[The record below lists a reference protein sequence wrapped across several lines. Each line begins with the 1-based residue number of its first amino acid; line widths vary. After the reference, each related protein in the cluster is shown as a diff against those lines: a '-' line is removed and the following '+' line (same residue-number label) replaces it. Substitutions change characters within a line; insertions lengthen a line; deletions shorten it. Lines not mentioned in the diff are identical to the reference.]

1 MAAVG
6 TEERITLKLMVLKEE
21 NKVIFAEA
29 GKDFVDVLFSFLTL
43 PLGTIARVARKE
55 SKLQPSEVASL
66 SSLYQSVEN
75 LDKECFPTDTCK
87 EMLLCPRNSMEAY
100 CRSSKINID
109 DTEPTEYFVCSNL
122 ICCRDEPPVLI
133 STFRNKRCR
142 CGSMLAKPISPET
155 FDSFDGF
162 VQTNSSFMITDDL
175 KVFPN
180 SLDKIINVLK
190 DSGIENMS
198 LISERTVNITKNQ
211 VVDLLKYCFCSISV
225 LTDLFLEKG
234 GRDYRETLLK
244 RRRITPC
251 DLKANNCDGIIVKI
265 VLRKSTGKILFAE
278 GKADF
283 ADFLFTFL
291 TIPLGA
297 LCLMGGC
304 PYVDSVDG
312 LYKSVVDLD
321 EDYFTTKE
329 VKNKFVDPVLAPQ
342 FKLHNLLSLKNG
354 DVPNYFCYVLNNGY
368 FRNRV
373 IEWTIRACSLTPIHK
388 VVNGVSESCVASEFL
403 HPLSDTSNNGKGYV
417 KGPTT
422 YMVTDDLVV
431 TPSSSLSVVSLLRT
445 MNIPR
450 HDLQEKVVSIGK
462 EEGVRILQASLS
474 SRSAL
479 TLGLSHLTK

>member
-175 KVFPN
+175 KV
-180 SLDKIINVLK
+180 
-190 DSGIENMS
+190 
-198 LISERTVNITKNQ
+198 
-211 VVDLLKYCFCSISV
+211 
-225 LTDLFLEKG
+225 
-234 GRDYRETLLK
+234 
-244 RRRITPC
+244 
-251 DLKANNCDGIIVKI
+251 
-265 VLRKSTGKILFAE
+265 
-278 GKADF
+278 
-283 ADFLFTFL
+283 
-291 TIPLGA
+291 
-297 LCLMGGC
+297 
-304 PYVDSVDG
+304 
-312 LYKSVVDLD
+312 
-321 EDYFTTKE
+321 
-329 VKNKFVDPVLAPQ
+329 
-342 FKLHNLLSLKNG
+342 
-354 DVPNYFCYVLNNGY
+354 
-368 FRNRV
+368 
-373 IEWTIRACSLTPIHK
+373 
-388 VVNGVSESCVASEFL
+388 VNGVSESCVASEFL

-479 TLGLSHLTK
+479 TLDSEEEEEEDLPKPAAKNGSVTASAKKGKPAAAASSSDLSEESSDEDDVPKTKAVPAAAKNITSSNKKTQPSGSSDSDSNSSSDEDDKKKISATTKLPASSDDDSSEDSDEDDDVKPSATAVSKPAVSKKKVDSFDSDDSSSDEDNKKAAKKVSNAKSVPVSKQPVKTSSTSDSDEEWMEVAWDLVASDHNEVCSI